1 MRVVCRLAWAHCG
14 TGDAVTD
21 TCPSREAWRRPWL
34 RGPCRNAPPAGLS
47 HFKTHHCA
55 QRIGGITTAAVAYA
69 FRIVGLP
76 LTCTSV
82 AFCDRASTPHRVAE
96 TGRTRAPCCCEAQ
109 SMSTQPI
116 QVARLLRH
124 RTCGPCHRCHVP
136 LRSNF
141 TRAFGRAEVSG
152 TALCDLCCTRRT
164 PMCLSCGCRLYQV
177 AWVLQSALLCVP

>member
-1 MRVVCRLAWAHCG
+1 VSSRPIHVSGRNVPFARSLAQAVATWAMSERSTCRPQPLQ
-14 TGDAVTD
+14 D
-21 TCPSREAWRRPWL
+21 
-34 RGPCRNAPPAGLS
+34 PPLC
-47 HFKTHHCA
+47 TV

-96 TGRTRAPCCCEAQ
+96 TGRTSTPCCCEAQ

-164 PMCLSCGCRLYQV
+164 PVCLICDCRLYKV